1 MSESV
6 ELSTL
11 DLRYEGYRL
20 RDDAREVRLLAS
32 IAQRGIEEPLEGV
45 DTSEARPLL
54 NGHGMGGIRTSTDQS
69 RRDGCGHHLAVCCR
83 DSGRVVRRIETV

>member
-20 RDDAREVRLLAS
+20 RDDAREARLLAS

-45 DTSEARPLL
+45 DS
-54 NGHGMGGIRTSTDQS
+54 STAS
-69 RRDGCGHHLAVCCR
+69 SAAAPPRS
-83 DSGRVVRRIETV
+83 SGSSACPTCPWVRRRPQGS